1 MIALRNL
8 GVLHPDP
15 LFRDLS
21 LVLGKGDRLGLVAGN
36 GAGKTTL
43 LRIVA
48 GTAEATH
55 GDVTRPRGLRLGHV
69 EQDLP
74 PGLRELTLAEA
85 VRRAIPAADREAQEW
100 RVDVVLEEFGA
111 DAALLDRPVRALSG
125 GWQRLALIARAW
137 VREPDAL
144 LLDEPTNHLDLA
156 KILMLEAWVRAQTG
170 LPIIIASH
178 DRRFLD
184 ACTNRTLFLRRDISR
199 LYDHPYVAARHLLAE
214 DDRAHEAKLAK
225 DAREVDRLRRS
236 AGELRNIGIN
246 SGSDDALKKSK
257 HIRQRADALENTMV
271 PAHVER
277 TGDIRL
283 GNRGTHAKVLFSF
296 AGLTVTAPDATKLFT
311 IGKLDVFQGDRI
323 VLLGRNGAGKS
334 QFVGLVRRALDAR
347 DTTPGVRVSP
357 SVAVGYVDQHM
368 SHLPAGDTPQ
378 GFING
383 VFRLGDQ
390 RSISLLASAGF
401 ALAAQRLPIDRLS
414 PGQKARLGLLALR
427 LAEPNFY
434 LMDEPTN
441 HVDIAGQEQL
451 EQEIITHQATCL
463 LVSHD
468 RSFVDAIGTRFLL
481 IDGGRVY
488 EIDGPAMFNGML
500 ATGARLPRMLVPI

>member
-8 GVLHPDP
+8 GVLHPEP
-15 LFRDLS
+15 LFRDLN

-43 LRIVA
+43 LRIIA
-48 GTAEATH
+48 GLAEATD
-55 GDVTRPRGLRLGHV
+55 GDVTRARGTRLGYV

-74 PGLRELTLAEA
+74 PNLRDLTLAEA
-85 VRRAIPAADREAQEW
+85 VRRAIPAAERADQEW
-100 RVDVVLEEFGA
+100 RVDVVLDEFGA
-111 DAALLDRPVRALSG
+111 DAALMERRIGELSG

-137 VREPDAL
+137 VQEPDAL
-144 LLDEPTNHLDLA
+144 LLDEPTNHLDLG
-156 KILMLEAWVRAQTG
+156 KILMLEAWIAGQSDIPMIV
-170 LPIIIASH
+170 ASH

-184 ACTNRTLFLRRDISR
+184 ACTNRTLFLRRDASR
-199 LYDHPYVAARHLLAE
+199 LYAHPYSAARHLLAE

-236 AGELRNIGIN
+236 AGELRNFGIN

-257 HIRQRADALENTMV
+257 LIRQRADALEGSMV
-271 PAHVER
+271 PAHVDR
-277 TGDIRL
+277 AGDIRL
-283 GNRGTHAKVLFSF
+283 GNRGTHAKVLLSF
-296 AGLTVTAPDATKLFT
+296 AKTVVSAPDGTRLFA
-311 IGKLDVFQGDRI
+311 IDKLDVFQGDRI
-323 VLLGRNGAGKS
+323 VLLGRNGVGKS
-334 QFVGLVRRALDAR
+334 QMVALVRRGLDAR
-347 DTTPGVRVSP
+347 DSTPGLRISP
-357 SVAVGYVDQHM
+357 SVVVGYVDQHM

-383 VFRLGDQ
+383 TFRVGDQ

-401 ALAAQRLPIDRLS
+401 PLASQRVKIDRLS

-427 LAEPNFY
+427 LSEPNFY

-488 EIDGPAMFNGML
+488 EIETPATFNAVIAG
-500 ATGARLPRMLVPI
+500 TGKLPKGTLPI